1 MSEYSLTLGVK
12 SLAIKSLND
21 MAKLSK
27 RIELSKNQNQIKS
40 DVLPSFW
47 FLAVHTASFLGRWD
61 GTAADLSLY
70 VSVL

>member
-1 MSEYSLTLGVK
+1 
-12 SLAIKSLND
+12 

-27 RIELSKNQNQIKS
+27 RFELSKNQNQIKS